1 MKRRAFIVGLGAAA
15 TFPRFGRAQQPG
27 GMPVVGFLSSRSS
40 DESQVFVAKFR
51 DGLAEMGYVA
61 DRSVRIEYLWADGH
75 YDRLPALAA
84 ELVNRKV
91 AVLLAAGGPPSA
103 LAAKA
108 ATSSIPIVFSGAS
121 DAVGIGLVPSL
132 SRPGGN
138 ITGMS
143 LFNMALGGKRLQ
155 LLRELIPSG
164 KAFAYLINPASPSAH
179 LELGEATKV
188 AAALGVRLEVVKAGT
203 EQELETAFAD
213 LASMKIAGV
222 VVASD
227 AFFDSRREM
236 IVGLA
241 TRRAVPASYSWREN
255 VVAGGLVSYGTSLTN
270 SYRDAGKY
278 VGRILKGEKPADLPV
293 MQPTKFELVINLK
306 TAKSLGLTV
315 PPTLLANA
323 DEVIE

>member
-1 MKRRAFIVGLGAAA
+1 MRRRAFIGGLSAAA
-15 TFPRFGRAQQPG
+15 TFPDFGRAQQPG

-40 DESQVFVAKFR
+40 DEAQVFVAKFR
-51 DGLAEMGYVA
+51 EGLAEMGYVA
-61 DRSVRIEYLWADGH
+61 DRNVKIEYLWADGH
-75 YDRLPALAA
+75 YERLPALAA
-84 ELVNRKV
+84 EVVNRKV

-143 LFNMALGGKRLQ
+143 LFNVTLGGKRLG
-155 LLRELIPSG
+155 LMRELLPSG
-164 KAFAYLINPASPSAH
+164 TVFAYLINPTNPSVQ

-188 AAALGVRLEVVKAGT
+188 AAALGVRLEVVKAST
-203 EQELETAFAD
+203 EQQLKTAFAD
-213 LASMKIAGV
+213 LASKIAGV
-222 VVASD
+222 VVAGEP
-227 AFFDSRREM
+227 FFDSRREM

-241 TRRAVPASYSWREN
+241 ARRAVPASYSWREY
-255 VVAGGLVSYGTSLTN
+255 VVAGGLISYGTSLTD
-270 SYRDAGKY
+270 SYREAGKY

-293 MQPTKFELVINLK
+293 VQPTKFELVINLK
-306 TAKSLGLTV
+306 TAKTLGLNV